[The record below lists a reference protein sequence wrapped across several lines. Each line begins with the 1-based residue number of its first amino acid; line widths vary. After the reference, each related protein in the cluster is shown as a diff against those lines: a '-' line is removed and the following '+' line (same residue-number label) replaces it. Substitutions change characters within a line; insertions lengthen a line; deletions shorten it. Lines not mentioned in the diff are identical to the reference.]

1 MTDKEMLCKKGI
13 NLYLFDNNIWNRNG
27 IYIKEINTIFINREL
42 SDKEI
47 HKVLLHELGHIDH
60 LPSIYEIAKIR
71 CENEAN
77 RNMIHHLVKDAV
89 SSLEDV
95 HDFNYLNF
103 MKYHNLKTVTDEIMV
118 MEEYYG
124 LVAGL

>member
-1 MTDKEMLCKKGI
+1 
-13 NLYLFDNNIWNRNG
+13 
-27 IYIKEINTIFINREL
+27 
-42 SDKEI
+42 
-47 HKVLLHELGHIDH
+47 
-60 LPSIYEIAKIR
+60 
-71 CENEAN
+71 
-77 RNMIHHLVKDAV
+77 MIHHLVKDAV

-95 HDFNYLNF
+95 HEFNYLNF